1 MIINQPTLL
10 CDITDPVE
18 ILSTDLD
25 NAKEALMGNQNV
37 LYEVK

>member
-10 CDITDPVE
+10 CDITNSVE
-18 ILSTDLD
+18 ILSPDLG